1 MAGVADV
8 KNFLDDFKTK
18 MNVFGVL
25 FSDVREKNAQAIL
38 DLEITP
44 SNREKILKDLLPE
57 DYVEGPK
64 EDIAFGGRSM
74 WVFGRV
80 LDNKEIYIKIS
91 MGKINTCVVCI
102 SFHMA
107 EYPLEYPFKQKRL

>member
-1 MAGVADV
+1 MVGVADV
-8 KNFLDDFKTK
+8 KSFLGGFKAK

-25 FSDVREKNAQAIL
+25 FFDARGKNTQAML

-44 SNREKILKDLLPE
+44 SDREKVLKNLLPE

-64 EDIAFGGRSM
+64 EDLVYGGSNM
-74 WVFGRV
+74 WVFGKV

-91 MGKINTCVVCI
+91 MGEINRRVICI

-107 EYPLEYPFKQKRL
+107 EYPLEYPFKQKQL

>member
-1 MAGVADV
+1 MADIADV
-8 KNFLDDFKTK
+8 KSFLGDFKTK

-25 FSDVREKNAQAIL
+25 FSDARGKNTQAML
-38 DLEITP
+38 NLEITP
-44 SNREKILKDLLPE
+44 SDREKILKNLLPE

-64 EDIAFGGRSM
+64 EDVVYGGRSM
-74 WVFGRV
+74 WVFGKV
-80 LDNKEIYIKIS
+80 LDKKEIYIKIS
-91 MGKINTCVVCI
+91 MGEINKCVVCI